1 MRLPRQATKQ
11 RRTAAHLVE
20 FAFVCP
26 VFFLFMFGIFEY
38 SRYVMT
44 LQIMVNAAR
53 EGARFAVVTTN
64 DASANPTQDVQN
76 WVLNYM
82 AAQNVQLSSPAGGPF
97 SATSNIMVYTA
108 DPTNVQPVYLNGNAG
123 GTLLANANVPV
134 DVNGNDVQ
142 WSSVTYD
149 ASGNPEPW
157 LVAPYTNAGFNQ
169 TISVVICG
177 TYTPILP
184 TFLFMGNTIPISA
197 RAIMYSE
204 AN

>member
-1 MRLPRQATKQ
+1 MKLPRHAAKQ

-44 LQIMVNAAR
+44 QQIMVNAAR
-53 EGARFAVVTTN
+53 EGARFAIVTTN
-64 DASANPTQDVQN
+64 NPGANPTQDVQN
-76 WVLNYM
+76 WVFNYM
-82 AAQNVQLSSPAGGPF
+82 AGQNVQLNSPAGGAFDPL
-97 SATSNIMVYTA
+97 ANVMVYTS
-108 DPTNVQPVYLNGNAG
+108 DPANSGAVYLNGNTG
-123 GTLLANANVPV
+123 GTLLCNANLPV

-149 ASGNPEPW
+149 AKGNPVPW
-157 LVAPYTNAGFNQ
+157 LVAPFTNAGYKQ
-169 TISVVICG
+169 TISVVVCG

-197 RAIMYSE
+197 QAIMYSE
-204 AN
+204 GN

>member
-1 MRLPRQATKQ
+1 MKLPRHAAKQ

-26 VFFLFMFGIFEY
+26 VFFLFLFGIFEY

-44 LQIMVNAAR
+44 QQIMTNAAR
-53 EGARFAVVTTN
+53 EGARYAVVTTN

-82 AAQNVQLSSPAGGPF
+82 AAQNVQLSSPAGGAF
-97 SATSNIMVYTA
+97 SATSNIMVYTS
-108 DPTNVQPVYLNGNAG
+108 DPANAGPVYLNGSVG
-123 GTLLANANVPV
+123 GTLLANANLPL
-134 DVNGNDVQ
+134 DVSGNDVQ
-142 WSSVTYD
+142 WASVTYD
-149 ASGNPEPW
+149 ANGNPQPW
-157 LVAPYTNAGFNQ
+157 LIAPYTNAGFNQ

-184 TFLFMGNTIPISA
+184 NFLLMGNTIPISA
-197 RAIMYSE
+197 QAIMYSE